1 MATETPPMPAGAFA
15 TALKDCRHGRMLYL
29 RSDVYI
35 GRSLELYG
43 EYCEGES
50 ELFAQ
55 LLSPGQVVIEVGAN
69 IGAHTVHLAKL
80 VGPSGMVLAF
90 EPQRIVFCLLCANLA
105 LNEQFHARPV
115 HAAVGKEASMVA
127 VPVLDPRASQNFGG
141 LSLAQPGGGEEVP
154 VVMLD
159 RYRLPSLR
167 LLKIDVEGMEVD
179 VLLGARQTIVTHRP
193 IIYVENDRRENSARL
208 IGTIQDLGYR
218 LFWHLPRLFNPNNFA
233 GHGENVFPG
242 IVSINMMCVP
252 AEMPVTVTGFR
263 PVTGPDDSWDTPLP

>member
-1 MATETPPMPAGAFA
+1 M
-15 TALKDCRHGRMLYL
+15 
-29 RSDVYI
+29 
-35 GRSLELYG
+35 
-43 EYCEGES
+43 
-50 ELFAQ
+50 
-55 LLSPGQVVIEVGAN
+55 
-69 IGAHTVHLAKL
+69 
-80 VGPSGMVLAF
+80 
-90 EPQRIVFCLLCANLA
+90 
-105 LNEQFHARPV
+105 
-115 HAAVGKEASMVA
+115 
-127 VPVLDPRASQNFGG
+127 
-141 LSLAQPGGGEEVP
+141 
-154 VVMLD
+154 VMLD

-179 VLLGARQTIVTHRP
+179 VLLGARRTIVTHRP

-218 LFWHLPRLFNPNNFA
+218 LCWHLPRLFNPNNFA